1 MSTRS
6 FFVAQSL
13 LRSSMGLIG
22 YDTVEGQS
30 SYTNSL
36 GYETAGNYMLHSRV
50 QPSAMQMV
58 MTTH

>member
-13 LRSSMGLIG
+13 LCFSIGLIG
-22 YDTVEGQS
+22 YDTVEEQS

-36 GYETAGNYMLHSRV
+36 GYEIAGNYMLHSRV

-58 MTTH
+58 MMIH